1 MLHTMREVVAATG
14 VTSRAPMVTGA
25 RARPHD
31 VGQRVI
37 LLTSATRRDAGAHR
51 KVT

>member
-1 MLHTMREVVAATG
+1 VLHTMREVVAATG

-31 VGQRVI
+31 VGQRVT
-37 LLTSATRRDAGAHR
+37 LLTSASRRDAGAR
-51 KVT
+51 AEVT

>member
-25 RARPHD
+25 RARPRC
-31 VGQRVI
+31 VGQRDI
-37 LLTSATRRDAGAHR
+37 LLTSATRRDAGAR
-51 KVT
+51 TKVT